1 MKTSKIILWSVIDAA
16 AVAVYVTGVSLL
28 FSNAERIFGKM
39 TGFLG
44 PMAMLLLL
52 VVSAA
57 ITALSVFGR
66 PIYLIYEG
74 QKTEGIKMLFY
85 TIGFLVLI
93 TILVFVISIP
103 IK

>member
-1 MKTSKIILWSVIDAA
+1 MKTSKIIFWSIIDAA
-16 AVAVYVTGVSLL
+16 AVAVYVTGISLL
-28 FSNAERIFGKM
+28 LSNAERIFGKM

-57 ITALSVFGR
+57 ITGLFVFGR

-74 QKTEGIKMLFY
+74 QKTEGIKMISY
-85 TIGFLVLI
+85 TIGFLALI
-93 TILVFVISIP
+93 TILVFIILIP
-103 IK
+103 LK

>member
-1 MKTSKIILWSVIDAA
+1 MKTSKIILWSIIDAA

-57 ITALSVFGR
+57 ITGSLVFGR
-66 PIYLIYEG
+66 PVYMIYNG
-74 QKTEGIKMLFY
+74 QKKEGIKMIFY
-85 TIGFLVLI
+85 TLGFLVLI
-93 TILVFVISIP
+93 TVIVFFGLMLV
-103 IK
+103 K

>member
-1 MKTSKIILWSVIDAA
+1 MKTSKIILWSIIDALG
-16 AVAVYVTGVSLL
+16 VAVYVTGVSLL
-28 FSNAERIFGKM
+28 ISNAERIFGKM

-52 VVSAA
+52 VISAA
-57 ITALSVFGR
+57 ITGSLVFGR
-66 PIYLIYEG
+66 PVYMIYNG
-74 QKTEGIKMLFY
+74 QKKEGLKLLFY

-93 TILVFVISIP
+93 TITVFITLIA